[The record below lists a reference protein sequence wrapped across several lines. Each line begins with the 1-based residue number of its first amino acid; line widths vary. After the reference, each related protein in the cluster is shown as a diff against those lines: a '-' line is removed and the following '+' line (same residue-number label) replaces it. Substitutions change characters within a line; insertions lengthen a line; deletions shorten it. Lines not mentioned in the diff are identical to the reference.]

1 MGQAQ
6 SAMNEHNT
14 ILIVDDTLAGRR
26 VLEQLLS
33 SEGYRIAVAS
43 NGVEAL
49 ERAAELMPDLILLDV
64 RMPRMDGFEV
74 CRRLRA
80 HAQLSEV
87 PIMFVTGLGD
97 RDSRLRGIEAGADD
111 FVTKPLDR
119 VELQVRVRAIL
130 RLNRYRR
137 LLMERVQRQ
146 QAEDE
151 IMRRERELALLKE
164 AEQIKDRFVSTV
176 SHELRTPLSVITLL
190 VGNLEMHYTNLED
203 DQRRTMIRD
212 IRAQTR
218 TLNELVENVL
228 EIARIDS
235 GRIVH
240 NHRPVD
246 LVRLV
251 REETEKQLPLAQK
264 QGHIMHVVG
273 AETLLVTGHDGQLRQ
288 VLRNLLNNAIK
299 YTPDGGRIV
308 WECRAYTATA
318 APPATAD
325 TEQAWPERAALP
337 PGRWAAVCVRD
348 TGIGMAQEDLAHV
361 FERFYRVTSQGAISG
376 TGLGLSIAQEL
387 AQAHGGRIAA
397 ASNIHEG
404 SVFAIYLP
412 LHEEE

>member
-1 MGQAQ
+1 
-6 SAMNEHNT
+6 MNEHNT
-14 ILIVDDTLAGRR
+14 ILIVDDTQAGRR

-43 NGVEAL
+43 NGIEAL

-64 RMPRMDGFEV
+64 RMPGMDGFEV

-80 HAQLSEV
+80 DAQLSEV

-146 QAEDE
+146 QAEYE
-151 IMRRERELALLKE
+151 IM
-164 AEQIKDRFVSTV
+164 
-176 SHELRTPLSVITLL
+176 
-190 VGNLEMHYTNLED
+190 
-203 DQRRTMIRD
+203 RRTMIRD

-228 EIARIDS
+228 EIARID
-235 GRIVH
+235 GARIVH
-240 NHRPVD
+240 DHRLVD

-273 AETLLVTGHDGQLRQ
+273 AEALIITGHDGQLRQ

-325 TEQAWPERAALP
+325 IEQAWPERAALP

-348 TGIGMAQEDLAHV
+348 TGIGIAQEDLAHV

-387 AQAHGGRIAA
+387 VQAHGGRIAA